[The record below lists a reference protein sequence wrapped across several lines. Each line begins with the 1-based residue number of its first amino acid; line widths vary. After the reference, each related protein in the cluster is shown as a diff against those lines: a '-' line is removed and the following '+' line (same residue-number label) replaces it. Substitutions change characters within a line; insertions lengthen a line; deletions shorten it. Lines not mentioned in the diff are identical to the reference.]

1 MILSQGTEREGKKMR
16 IGRTIIDTDN
26 MEIDELNVI
35 INELREI
42 RKRKQ
47 EAENMLTRMRNLLF
61 EAKENGFDFVDKDF
75 GNILTPDDFK
85 LYDNR

>member
-1 MILSQGTEREGKKMR
+1 MR

-26 MEIDELNVI
+26 MAIDELTTI

-47 EAENMLTRMRNLLF
+47 EAENFFARMTDLLN
-61 EAKENGFDFVDKDF
+61 EATEHGFDFVDKDF
-75 GNILTPDDFK
+75 GNILTPNDFVV
-85 LYDNR
+85 LDNK